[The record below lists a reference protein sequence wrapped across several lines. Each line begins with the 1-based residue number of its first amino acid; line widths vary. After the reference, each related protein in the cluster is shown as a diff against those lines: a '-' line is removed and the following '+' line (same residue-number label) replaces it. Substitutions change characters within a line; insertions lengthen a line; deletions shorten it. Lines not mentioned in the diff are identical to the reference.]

1 MSSKRSLLVIAL
13 LLCVCALVPS
23 ALFSQSASTGTVAG
37 TVTDPSGAAVAAAAV
52 TLTDKATN
60 TPRTASTNENG
71 RYILVDI
78 PAGVYDVSVSKPGFR
93 ISRLSDQTVNVG
105 TALTLNVTLEIGS
118 VAESV
123 EVTASNAELQT
134 LNATVGNTI
143 SGAALDSLPSIS
155 RDAST
160 FFTLQPGVSPDGSV
174 AGVAMDQ
181 NSFQLD
187 GGQNTNDM
195 DGSMNI
201 YTPSF
206 AGDVTGGLI
215 KGEVT
220 GNAGGGPTGVMP
232 TPIDSIEEFK
242 VSTTNQT
249 ADFNSS
255 AGSQVSMVTKRGTN
269 AWHGTG
275 YEYYLD
281 NNWSANTFDNNNH
294 AGTAADPKVPV
305 PSYHYSRFGAAVGGP
320 ILPKE
325 ILGGKTY
332 FFANYEGF
340 RWPNSETINRAVPTA
355 SMRLGLLFFGGTYYN
370 LNPTAVTFNGV
381 TYPGTNLDPRNIG
394 INSVVSQMWS
404 TMPLPNTTGCN
415 GLLICDNS
423 VAGGNVG
430 TFSGNMSV
438 PQTSNFGVARLDHDF
453 GAKWHFMSSYRYY
466 KLTRVT
472 DSQYTIANGAPSSL
486 SARPQVPWFYVA
498 SLTTNI
504 SNNTTN
510 DFHYSFL
517 RNFWQWGSGGDT
529 PQIAGLGG
537 ALEPLGEQSATSGFA
552 LTPYNV
558 NTQDTRTRFW
568 DGKDNMVRDD
578 VSVLHGNHLFQFG
591 GTYQRNWNFHERSD
605 NGGGIN
611 FQPVYQLGITSGAG
625 INVAGNIPASVA
637 AGDQTNFGRD
647 YVAALGIVSIAQTA
661 FTRSG
666 AQLTLNPPLTPAQD
680 KSTIPYYNVYISDSW
695 RMKPTFT
702 LTYGLGWTLEMPP
715 VEQQGRQVELVDQAG
730 QQIDVEA
737 YLKAREVAALGG
749 QVYNPELGF
758 ALVGNTG
765 GGQKYPYNP
774 FYGAFSPRIAAAWN
788 PSYTDGLL
796 GKMFGQGKTVVRGGY
811 SRIFGRL
818 NGVDLVLVPLLG
830 TGLIQPV
837 QCIGAQSPTVGIP
850 GTTCAGKNL
859 ATPANAFRVGTD
871 GMTAPIPSASAT
883 LPQPD
888 FPGVNAI
895 AAGAGEALD
904 RNFRPDE
911 SDQFD
916 LTVQRQLNRKTM
928 IEVGYIGRRISHE
941 YQPLNINAVP
951 YMMTKG
957 GQTFAKAYAAVET
970 ALGCA
975 TSVTA
980 CGANVPAAKLCTA
993 NCTTGTPT
1001 LVANPAYAAFFN
1013 AIPTQ
1018 PFFESALAGTGYCG
1032 GSYAGVALT
1041 SCTATAALNQ
1051 VGNFEQ
1057 ENVWSLW
1064 SALDQGGVQPVAANT
1079 VPGFNFGRSM
1089 LNSPIL
1095 DPVTGMPTQFGA
1107 NGQLTSGVGVNASV
1121 GTGNY
1126 NAGFITL
1133 KMSDWHGLTLQTNF
1147 TYSKALGTVSVVQAS
1162 SSFTVVDPYNINNG
1176 YGLQPFDRKFVG
1188 NVLMVY
1194 QPDFFK
1200 GQHGLMGRLLGG
1212 WSFAPIFTAAS
1223 GLPLEIN
1230 TTNGDGQAFG
1240 EADAN
1245 GFAADENGVLTCSN
1259 NFGSSR
1265 HNNIPGSSGI
1275 GTAGSGANLFA
1286 NPAAVYGCFRDP
1298 ILGLDGGAGGAGTLR
1313 GMPFWN
1319 VDFQVKKNIHIN
1331 ERFSFEFQSIFTNI
1345 FNHDQLADPVLN
1357 LGSASTWGTLGGQIN
1372 TPRSI
1377 ELGIRLRF

>member
-1 MSSKRSLLVIAL
+1 MSNKRSLLVIAL
-13 LLCVCALVPS
+13 LLCICALVPS

-37 TVTDPSGAAVAAAAV
+37 TVTDPSGAAVAAATV

-78 PAGVYDVSVSKPGFR
+78 PAGSYDVSVSKEGFR
-93 ISRLSDQTVNVG
+93 ISRLSGQTVNVG
-105 TALTLNVTLEIGS
+105 TALTLNVILEIGS

-160 FFTLQPGVSPDGSV
+160 FFTLQPGVAPDGSV

-206 AGDVTGGLI
+206 AGDVTGGLL

-305 PSYHYSRFGAAVGGP
+305 PSYHYSRFGGAVGGP

-370 LNPTAVTFNGV
+370 LNPTAVTFQGV
-381 TYPGTNLDPRNIG
+381 TYPGTTLDPRGIG

-404 TMPLPNTTGCN
+404 TVPLPNTTGCN

-423 VAGGNVG
+423 AAGGNVG

-486 SARPQVPWFYVA
+486 SSRPQVPWFYVA

-529 PQIAGLGG
+529 PQISGLGG
-537 ALEPLGEQSATSGFA
+537 ALEPLGEQSATAGFA

-661 FTRSG
+661 FTRAGS
-666 AQLTLNPPLTPAQD
+666 QLTLNPPLTPAQD
-680 KSTIPYYNVYISDSW
+680 KSTIPYYNVYFSDSW
-695 RMKPTFT
+695 RMKPSFT

-737 YLKAREVAALGG
+737 YLKAREVAALQG

-788 PSYTDGLL
+788 PNYADGLL
-796 GKMFGQGKTVVRGGY
+796 GKAFGQGKTVVRGGY

-850 GTTCAGKNL
+850 GTTCAGKSNS
-859 ATPANAFRVGTD
+859 TPANAFRIGTD
-871 GMTAPIPSASAT
+871 GMTAPIPAAAAT

-888 FPGVNAI
+888 FPGFNAI

-916 LTVQRQLNRKTM
+916 LTIQRQLNSKTM
-928 IEVGYIGRRISHE
+928 IEVGYIGRRITHE

-957 GQTFAKAYAAVET
+957 GQTFAKAYAAMET
-970 ALGCA
+970 ASGFGNTWGC
-975 TSVTA
+975 SVA
-980 CGANVPAAKLCTA
+980 VQ
-993 NCTTGTPT
+993 TGKSCNKSGGINT
-1001 LVANPAYAAFFN
+1001 LPGLAV
-1013 AIPTQ
+1013 Q
-1018 PFFESALAGTGYCG
+1018 PFFETALAGTGYCNG
-1032 GSYAGVALT
+1032 YA
-1041 SCTATAALNQ
+1041 SCTAA
-1051 VGNFEQ
+1051 VVDKEGGPSGNLASQ
-1057 ENVWSLW
+1057 SVWSLW
-1064 SALDQGGVQPVAANT
+1064 SDLDNG
-1079 VPGFNFGRSM
+1079 GFNFGRTM
-1089 LNSPIL
+1089 LNTPIAGSP
-1095 DPVTGMPTQFGA
+1095 FGA
-1107 NGQLTSGVGVNASV
+1107 NGQLTSGIGVNASV

-1126 NAGFITL
+1126 NAGFVTL
-1133 KMSDWHGLTLQTNF
+1133 KMADWHGLTLQTNF

-1245 GFAADENGVLTCSN
+1245 GFGADENGVLTCAN

-1265 HNNIPGSSGI
+1265 HNNVPGSNGI

-1286 NPAAVYGCFRDP
+1286 NPAAVFACVRNP
-1298 ILGLDGGAGGAGTLR
+1298 ILGLDSGKGGAGVLR

-1331 ERFSFEFQSIFTNI
+1331 ERFSAEFQSIFTNI
-1345 FNHDQLADPVLN
+1345 FNHDQLADPFLN

-1377 ELGIRLRF
+1377 ELGIRFRF

>member
-1 MSSKRSLLVIAL
+1 MYLTGGFLMSSKRSLFAIAL
-13 LLCVCALVPS
+13 SLCICALLPS
-23 ALFSQSASTGTVAG
+23 ALLSQSASTGTVAG
-37 TVTDPSGAAVAAAAV
+37 TVTDPSGAAIAAATV

-60 TPRTASTNENG
+60 NPRVASTNENG
-71 RYILVDI
+71 RFILVDV
-78 PAGVYDVSVSKPGFR
+78 PAGTYDFTVSKQGFR
-93 ISRLSDQTVNVG
+93 ISRLSGQSVNVG

-143 SGAALDSLPSIS
+143 SGTALESLPSIS

-174 AGVAMDQ
+174 AGAAMDQ

-215 KGEVT
+215 SKEVT

-305 PSYHYSRFGAAVGGP
+305 PSYHYSRFGGAVGGP

-381 TYPGTNLDPRNIG
+381 TYPGTSLDPRGIG

-404 TMPLPNTTGCN
+404 TIPLPNSTGCN
-415 GLLICDNS
+415 GLLICDNAA
-423 VAGGNVG
+423 AGGNVG
-430 TFSGNMSV
+430 AFSGNMSV

-504 SNNTTN
+504 STNTTN

-578 VSVLHGNHLFQFG
+578 VTVLHGNHLFQFG
-591 GTYQRNWNFHERSD
+591 GTYQRNWDFHQRSD

-611 FQPVYQLGITSGAG
+611 YQPVYQLGITSGAG

-774 FYGAFSPRIAAAWN
+774 FYGAFSSRIAAAWN
-788 PSYTDGLL
+788 PSYNDGLL
-796 GKMFGQGKTVVRGGY
+796 NRVFGQGKTVVRGGY

-837 QCIGAQSPTVGIP
+837 QCVDPQSPTVGN
-850 GTTCAGKNL
+850 GTCAGTGGS
-859 ATPANAFRVGTD
+859 TPANAFRIGTPGPVAD
-871 GMTAPIPSASAT
+871 GLTAPIPSPSAS

-888 FPGVNAI
+888 
-895 AAGAGEALD
+895 
-904 RNFRPDE
+904 
-911 SDQFD
+911 
-916 LTVQRQLNRKTM
+916 
-928 IEVGYIGRRISHE
+928 
-941 YQPLNINAVP
+941 
-951 YMMTKG
+951 
-957 GQTFAKAYAAVET
+957 
-970 ALGCA
+970 
-975 TSVTA
+975 
-980 CGANVPAAKLCTA
+980 
-993 NCTTGTPT
+993 
-1001 LVANPAYAAFFN
+1001 
-1013 AIPTQ
+1013 
-1018 PFFESALAGTGYCG
+1018 
-1032 GSYAGVALT
+1032 
-1041 SCTATAALNQ
+1041 
-1051 VGNFEQ
+1051 
-1057 ENVWSLW
+1057 
-1064 SALDQGGVQPVAANT
+1064 
-1079 VPGFNFGRSM
+1079 
-1089 LNSPIL
+1089 
-1095 DPVTGMPTQFGA
+1095 
-1107 NGQLTSGVGVNASV
+1107 
-1121 GTGNY
+1121 
-1126 NAGFITL
+1126 
-1133 KMSDWHGLTLQTNF
+1133 
-1147 TYSKALGTVSVVQAS
+1147 
-1162 SSFTVVDPYNINNG
+1162 
-1176 YGLQPFDRKFVG
+1176 
-1188 NVLMVY
+1188 
-1194 QPDFFK
+1194 
-1200 GQHGLMGRLLGG
+1200 
-1212 WSFAPIFTAAS
+1212 
-1223 GLPLEIN
+1223 
-1230 TTNGDGQAFG
+1230 
-1240 EADAN
+1240 
-1245 GFAADENGVLTCSN
+1245 
-1259 NFGSSR
+1259 
-1265 HNNIPGSSGI
+1265 
-1275 GTAGSGANLFA
+1275 
-1286 NPAAVYGCFRDP
+1286 
-1298 ILGLDGGAGGAGTLR
+1298 
-1313 GMPFWN
+1313 
-1319 VDFQVKKNIHIN
+1319 
-1331 ERFSFEFQSIFTNI
+1331 
-1345 FNHDQLADPVLN
+1345 
-1357 LGSASTWGTLGGQIN
+1357 
-1372 TPRSI
+1372 
-1377 ELGIRLRF
+1377 

>member
-1 MSSKRSLLVIAL
+1 MLRKRSLIVIGLLVCLFAVL
-13 LLCVCALVPS
+13 PS
-23 ALFSQSASTGTVAG
+23 ALRSQSASTGTVAG
-37 TVTDPSGAAVAAAAV
+37 TISDPSGAAIAAASV

-60 TPRTASTNENG
+60 IPRTVSTNENG
-71 RYILVDI
+71 RYLFVDV
-78 PAGVYDVSVSKPGFR
+78 PSGTYDVSVNKQGFR
-93 ISRLSDQTVNVG
+93 ISKLTNQAVTVG
-105 TALTLNVTLEIGS
+105 TALTLNVTLEVGS
-118 VAESV
+118 VAETV
-123 EVTASNAELQT
+123 EVTANNAELQT

-143 SGAALDSLPSIS
+143 SGTALESLPSIS
-155 RDAST
+155 RDAAT

-215 KGEVT
+215 RNQVT

-281 NNWSANTFDNNNH
+281 NNWSANTFDNNS
-294 AGTAADPKVPV
+294 AGVPV
-305 PSYHYSRFGAAVGGP
+305 PSYHYSRFGIAGGGP
-320 ILPKE
+320 IIPKE

-340 RWPNSETINRAVPTA
+340 RWPQSETVSRDVPTA
-355 SMRLGLLFFGGTYYN
+355 SMRAGLLFFGGQYYN
-370 LNPTAVTFNGV
+370 LNPTAVTFNGTV
-381 TYPGTNLDPRNIG
+381 YPGSTLDPRGIG
-394 INSVVSQMWS
+394 INSQVAQMWS
-404 TMPLPNTTGCN
+404 TMPLPNATGCN
-415 GLLICDNS
+415 GLSLCDVN
-423 VAGGNVG
+423 ATGAGNVG
-430 TFSGNMSV
+430 VFTCNMAV

-453 GAKWHFMSSYRYY
+453 GSKWHFMTSYRYY
-466 KLTRVT
+466 HLVRAT
-472 DSQYTIANGAPSSL
+472 DSQLDITGGTPVSL
-486 SARPQVPWFYVA
+486 SSRPQVPWFYVA

-504 SNNTTN
+504 STNTTN

-517 RNFWQWGSGGDT
+517 RNFWQWGSAGDN

-537 ALEPLGEQSATSGFA
+537 ALDPFGQSQSQS
-552 LTPYNV
+552 LSPYNV
-558 NTQDTRTRFW
+558 DTQNTRTRFW

-591 GTYQRNWNFHERSD
+591 GSYQRNWNFHERSD

-611 FQPVYQLGITSGAG
+611 FQPVYELGTASSSGIDMTGFLPGTLA
-625 INVAGNIPASVA
+625 ASDA
-637 AGDQTNFGRD
+637 TNFGRD
-647 YVAALGIVSIAQTA
+647 YAAALGIVSIAQTV

-666 AQLTLNPPLTPAQD
+666 SSLTLNPPLTPAQD
-680 KSTIPYYNVYISDSW
+680 VSTIPYYNVYFSDSW

-715 VEQQGRQVELVDQAG
+715 VEQLGRQVELVDQAG
-730 QQIDVEA
+730 QQLDVEA
-737 YLKAREVAALGG
+737 YLKARQNAALQG

-788 PSYTDGLL
+788 PSYSEGLL
-796 GKMFGQGKTVVRGGY
+796 GRIFGQGKTVVRGGY

-830 TGLIQPV
+830 TGLMQPV
-837 QCIGAQSPTVGIP
+837 QCIDAQSPTAGN
-850 GTTCAGKNL
+850 GTCAGTNGSSPL
-859 ATPANAFRVGTD
+859 NAFRIGTD
-871 GMTAPIPSASAT
+871 GPTAPIPTPSAT

-888 FPGVNAI
+888 FPGFNAI

-916 LTVQRQLNRKTM
+916 LTIQRQLNAKTM
-928 IEVGYIGRRISHE
+928 IEVGYIGRRITHE

-951 YMMTKG
+951 FMMTLG
-957 GQTFAKAYAAVET
+957 GQSFAKAYAAVEM
-970 ALGCA
+970 ASSFGNSWSC
-975 TSVTA
+975 SVAVQSGKSCTQS
-980 CGANVPAAKLCTA
+980 GGVNTLPGLAA
-993 NCTTGTPT
+993 
-1001 LVANPAYAAFFN
+1001 
-1013 AIPTQ
+1013 Q
-1018 PFFESALAGTGYCG
+1018 PFFETALAGTGYCNG
-1032 GSYAGVALT
+1032 YAN
-1041 SCTATAALNQ
+1041 CTAAVVDKEGGAG
-1051 VGNFEQ
+1051 GNLSQ
-1057 ENVWSLW
+1057 QNVWNMW
-1064 SALDQGGVQPVAANT
+1064 SDLDNG
-1079 VPGFNFGRSM
+1079 GFNFGRTM
-1089 LNSPIL
+1089 MNTPINCT
-1095 DPVTGMPTQFGA
+1095 VGTEIGCG
-1107 NGQLTSGVGVNASV
+1107 GQTSSGVAVNASL
-1121 GTGNY
+1121 GYGNY
-1126 NAGFITL
+1126 NAAFVTL
-1133 KMSDWHGLTLQTNF
+1133 KMADWHGLTLQQNF
-1147 TYSKALGTVSVVQAS
+1147 TFSKALGTVNVVQAS
-1162 SSFTVVDPYNINNG
+1162 SEFTSVNPYNIGAG
-1176 YGLQPFDRKFVG
+1176 YGLQPFDRKFVD
-1188 NVLMVY
+1188 NVLLVY
-1194 QPDFFK
+1194 QPPFFH
-1200 GQHGLMGRLLGG
+1200 GQHGLLGRVLGG
-1212 WSFAPIFTAAS
+1212 WSFAPIFTAGS

-1230 TTNGDGQAFG
+1230 TTNGDSQAFG
-1240 EADAN
+1240 EGDSN
-1245 GFAADENGVLTCSN
+1245 NFFADENGVLTCAN

-1265 HNNIPGSSGI
+1265 HNGVSGSGGV
-1275 GTAGSGANLFA
+1275 GTAGNVNMFA
-1286 NPAAVYGCFRDP
+1286 NPAAVFACARNP
-1298 ILGLDGGAGGAGTLR
+1298 ILGLDGGAGGGGVLR

-1331 ERFSFEFQSIFTNI
+1331 ERFSAEFQSIFSNV
-1345 FNHDQLADPVLN
+1345 FNHDQLGDPSLN
-1357 LGSASTWGTLGGQIN
+1357 LGNPAAWGVLSSQVN
-1372 TPRSI
+1372 SPRSI
-1377 ELGIRLRF
+1377 ELGIRINF

>member
-1 MSSKRSLLVIAL
+1 MSSKRSLPVVAL
-13 LLCVCALVPS
+13 LLCICALVPS

-37 TVTDPSGAAVAAAAV
+37 TVTDPSGAAVAAATV

-78 PAGVYDVSVSKPGFR
+78 PAGTYDLNVSKQGFR

-281 NNWSANTFDNNNH
+281 NNWSANTFDNNDH

-305 PSYHYSRFGAAVGGP
+305 PSYHYSRFGGAVGGP

-355 SMRLGLLFFGGTYYN
+355 SMRMGLLFFGGTYYN

-381 TYPGTNLDPRNIG
+381 TYPGTSLDPRAIG

-423 VAGGNVG
+423 PAGGNVG
-430 TFSGNMSV
+430 TFSGNMSI
-438 PQTSNFGVARLDHDF
+438 PQTSNFGVARVDHDF
-453 GAKWHFMSSYRYY
+453 GPKWHFMSSYRYY

-472 DSQYTIANGAPSSL
+472 DSQYTIAGGAPSSL

-504 SNNTTN
+504 STNTTN

-529 PQIAGLGG
+529 PQISGLGG
-537 ALEPLGEQSATSGFA
+537 ALEPLGEQSATAGFA

-568 DGKDNMVRDD
+568 DGQDNMVRDD

-661 FTRSG
+661 FTRAGS
-666 AQLTLNPPLTPAQD
+666 QLTLNPPLTPAQD
-680 KSTIPYYNVYISDSW
+680 KSTIPYYNVYFSDSW
-695 RMKPTFT
+695 RMKPSFT

-737 YLKAREVAALGG
+737 YLKAREVAALAG

-788 PSYTDGLL
+788 PSYADGLL
-796 GKMFGQGKTVVRGGY
+796 GKVFGQGKTVVRGGY

-837 QCIGAQSPTVGIP
+837 QCRGAQSPTVGIP
-850 GTTCAGKNL
+850 GTTCAGNSL

-871 GMTAPIPSASAT
+871 GMTAPIPAASAT

-888 FPGVNAI
+888 FPGFNAI

-916 LTVQRQLNRKTM
+916 LTIQRQLNRKTM

-957 GQTFAKAYAAVET
+957 GQTFAKAYAAMET
-970 ALGCA
+970 ASGFGNTWGC
-975 TSVTA
+975 SVA
-980 CGANVPAAKLCTA
+980 VQ
-993 NCTTGTPT
+993 TGKSCNSSGGINT
-1001 LVANPAYAAFFN
+1001 LPGLAV
-1013 AIPTQ
+1013 Q
-1018 PFFESALAGTGYCG
+1018 PFFETSLAGSGYCNG
-1032 GSYAGVALT
+1032 YA
-1041 SCTATAALNQ
+1041 SCTAA
-1051 VGNFEQ
+1051 VVDKEGGPSGNLASQ
-1057 ENVWSLW
+1057 SVWSLW
-1064 SALDQGGVQPVAANT
+1064 SDLDNG
-1079 VPGFNFGRSM
+1079 GFNFGRTM
-1089 LNSPIL
+1089 LNTPITGSP
-1095 DPVTGMPTQFGA
+1095 FGA

-1245 GFAADENGVLTCSN
+1245 GFAADENGVLTCAN

-1265 HNNIPGSSGI
+1265 HNNVAGSNGI

-1286 NPAAVYGCFRDP
+1286 NPAAVYGCFRNP
-1298 ILGLDGGAGGAGTLR
+1298 IVGLDGGAGGAGILR

-1331 ERFSFEFQSIFTNI
+1331 ERFSAEFQSIFTNI

-1377 ELGIRLRF
+1377 EVGIRFRF

>member
-1 MSSKRSLLVIAL
+1 MSSKRSLLVIAV
-13 LLCVCALVPS
+13 LLCSRLLVPS

-37 TVTDPSGAAVAAAAV
+37 TVTDPSGAAVAAATVA
-52 TLTDKATN
+52 LTDKATN
-60 TPRTASTNENG
+60 TPRSASTNENG

-78 PAGVYDVSVSKPGFR
+78 PAGTYDVSVSKPGFR
-93 ISRLSDQTVNVG
+93 ISRLSGQVVNVG

-143 SGAALDSLPSIS
+143 SGTALESLPSIS

-174 AGVAMDQ
+174 AGAAMDQ

-215 KGEVT
+215 SKEVT
-220 GNAGGGPTGVMP
+220 GNPGGGPTGVMP

-281 NNWSANTFDNNNH
+281 NNWSGNTFDNNS
-294 AGTAADPKVPV
+294 ATPQIPV
-305 PSYHYSRFGAAVGGP
+305 PSFHYSRYGGAVGGP
-320 ILPKE
+320 IIPKE

-332 FFANYEGF
+332 FFANFEGF
-340 RWPNSETINRAVPTA
+340 SWPNSETISRAVPTA
-355 SMRLGLLFFGGTYYN
+355 SMRLGLLEFGGTYYN

-381 TYPGTNLDPRNIG
+381 TYPGSTLDPRGIG
-394 INSVVSQMWS
+394 INSLVQQMWS

-415 GLLICDNS
+415 GLSLCDNS
-423 VAGGNVG
+423 AAGGNIG
-430 TFSGNMSV
+430 AFTGNMSI
-438 PQTSNFGVARLDHDF
+438 PQSSNFGVARLDHDF
-453 GAKWHFMSSYRYY
+453 SAKWHFMSSYRYY
-466 KLTRVT
+466 KLNRTT
-472 DSQYTIANGAPSSL
+472 DSQYTIAGGTPQSL
-486 SARPQVPWFYVA
+486 SARPQVPWFLA
-498 SLTTNI
+498 AGLTTNI
-504 SNNTTN
+504 STNTTN
-510 DFHYSFL
+510 DFHYSYL

-529 PQIAGLGG
+529 PQISGLGG
-537 ALEPLGEQSATSGFA
+537 ALEPLGEQGSAAGFA

-558 NTQDTRTRFW
+558 NTQNTRTRFW
-568 DGKDNMVRDD
+568 DGQDNMIRDD

-591 GTYQRNWNFHERSD
+591 GTYQRNWDFHERSD

-611 FQPVYQLGITSGAG
+611 FQPVYQLGTTVGAG
-625 INVAGNIPASVA
+625 INVASIYPSTLNSA
-637 AGDQTNFGRD
+637 DQTNFGND

-680 KSTIPYYNVYISDSW
+680 KSTIPYYNVYFSDSW
-695 RMKPTFT
+695 RIKPSIT

-715 VEQQGRQVELVDQAG
+715 VEADGRQVELVDQAG
-730 QQIDVEA
+730 QQIDTEA
-737 YLKAREVAALGG
+737 YLKARETAALQG

-788 PSYTDGLL
+788 PNYSDGLL
-796 GKMFGQGKTVVRGGY
+796 GHVFGQGKSVVRGGY

-837 QCIGAQSPTVGIP
+837 QCVGAQSPTVGIP
-850 GTTCAGKNL
+850 GTTCAGPTA

-871 GMTAPIPSASAT
+871 GLTAPIPTPSAT

-888 FPGVNAI
+888 FPGINAI
-895 AAGAGEALD
+895 AASAGEALD
-904 RNFRPDE
+904 RNFRPNE

-916 LTVQRQLNRKTM
+916 LTIQRQLNAKTM
-928 IEVGYIGRRISHE
+928 IEVGYIGRRITHE
-941 YQPLNINAVP
+941 YQPININAVP
-951 YMMTKG
+951 FMMTLG
-957 GQTFAKAYAAVET
+957 GQSFAKAYAAIET
-970 ALGCA
+970 SLGCV
-975 TSVTA
+975 TSVAA
-980 CGANVPAAKLCTA
+980 CGANVPAAKLS
-993 NCTTGTPT
+993 NGSP
-1001 LVANPAYAAFFN
+1001 NPAYTAYFN
-1013 AIPTQ
+1013 ALPAQ
-1018 PFFESALAGTGYCG
+1018 SFFETALTGTGYCN
-1032 GSYAGVALT
+1032 GSYAGVAFT
-1041 SCTATAALNQ
+1041 SCTAAAALNEAS
-1051 VGNFEQ
+1051 NFESQ
-1057 ENVWSLW
+1057 NVWNLW
-1064 SALDQGGVQPVAANT
+1064 SDLDNG
-1079 VPGFNFGRSM
+1079 GFNFPRSM
-1089 LNSPIL
+1089 LNTPIA
-1095 DPVTGMPTQFGA
+1095 GSAFGA
-1107 NGQLTSGVGVNASV
+1107 NGQLTSGVGENASI
-1121 GTGNY
+1121 GYGNY
-1126 NAGFITL
+1126 NAGFVTL
-1133 KMSDWHGLTLQTNF
+1133 KMSDWHGVTLQQNF
-1147 TYSKALGTVSVVQAS
+1147 TYSKALGTVSVVQATS
-1162 SSFTVVDPYNINNG
+1162 GFTSVDPYNIGAG
-1176 YGLQPFDRKFVG
+1176 YGLQPFDRKFVY
-1188 NVLMVY
+1188 NLFTVY
-1194 QPDFFK
+1194 EPPVFK
-1200 GQHGLMGRLLGG
+1200 GQHGWEGRLLGG

-1223 GLPLEIN
+1223 GLPLELN
-1230 TTNGDGQAFG
+1230 TSNGDAQAFG
-1240 EADAN
+1240 EADGVN
-1245 GFAADENGVLTCSN
+1245 FAADENAILTCPN

-1265 HNNIPGSSGI
+1265 HNNVTGSGGI
-1275 GTAGSGANLFA
+1275 GTAGNVNLFA
-1286 NPAAVYGCFRDP
+1286 NPQAVWNCIRNP
-1298 ILGLDGGAGGAGTLR
+1298 ILGLDGGAGGGGVMR

-1331 ERFSFEFQSIFTNI
+1331 ERFSAEFQSIFTNV

-1357 LGSASTWGTLGGQIN
+1357 LQQPSNFGVLSSQVN

-1377 ELGIRLRF
+1377 ELGIRFRF